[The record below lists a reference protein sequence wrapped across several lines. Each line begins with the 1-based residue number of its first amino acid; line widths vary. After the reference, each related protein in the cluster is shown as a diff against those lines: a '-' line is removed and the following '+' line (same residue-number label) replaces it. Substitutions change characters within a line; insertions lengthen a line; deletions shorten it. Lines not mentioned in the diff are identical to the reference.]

1 MLDLLSGWALDVQRG
16 PDGLFVR
23 LSAVPDQEWPG
34 APLADTIW
42 SLMQQHFAHRLV
54 IECDQVEQ
62 VTAELATQLA
72 ILQQKIAETGGILR
86 LTGLTRRESGR
97 SSIASPRRRAFR
109 ATPIAKRPIMAGRP
123 RQAR

>member
-23 LSAVPDQEWPG
+23 LSAVPDREWPG

-42 SLMQQHFAHRLV
+42 ALMQQHFVHRLV
-54 IECDQVEQ
+54 IECDQVVQ

-72 ILQQKIAETGGILR
+72 ILQQKIGEAGGILR
-86 LTGLTRRESGR
+86 LSGLTE
-97 SSIASPRRRAFR
+97 ANRAVLDRF
-109 ATPIAKRPIMAGRP
+109 ATAQGFPCYADRDEAIMAGRP